1 MKPCYAHCVL
11 AFHVPDD
18 ARESDVKQGLLEVL
32 NSQDIWAARCE
43 IEFVD
48 EIEFEDEE

>member
-1 MKPCYAHCVL
+1 MKTCYAHCVL
-11 AFHVPDD
+11 AFDVPDD
-18 ARESDVKQGLLEVL
+18 VSSESDVKQGLLEVL

-48 EIEFEDEE
+48 DDEE